1 MGSYLTS
8 FTDAVPAGL
17 QHIVSQKAS
26 RSKIKSGNW
35 LLPVVLSE
43 Q

>member
-17 QHIVSQKAS
+17 QRIVSQKAS
-26 RSKIKSGNW
+26 MSKIKSGNW
-35 LLPVVLSE
+35 FLPVALSE